1 PLARSGAEGKP
12 VPDARRD
19 RQVPRRQGQVPRL
32 PAGARDRAVPAQGA
46 AGPGHPERWELGDRA
61 NSRSRNRRRIRR
73 AERRTGQGGRRHGV
87 RGLVRNRGF
96 TYIAVLLAT
105 AILTAGV
112 GLAIEAWHTT
122 LRRDREADLLHIG
135 TQYQRAIMLYYE
147 GSPTGRPR
155 YPRELTD
162 LVRDERYPTTRR
174 YLRKIYPDPVSGTE
188 WGIMKAPD
196 GGI

>member
-1 PLARSGAEGKP
+1 VVKRS
-12 VPDARRD
+12 D
-19 RQVPRRQGQVPRL
+19 
-32 PAGARDRAVPAQGA
+32 
-46 AGPGHPERWELGDRA
+46 
-61 NSRSRNRRRIRR
+61 
-73 AERRTGQGGRRHGV
+73 
-87 RGLVRNRGF
+87 GF
-96 TYIAVLLAT
+96 TYIGLLLAV
-105 AILTAGV
+105 AILTAGI

-162 LVRDERYPTTRR
+162 LVRDDRYPTTRR
-174 YLRKIYPDPVSGTE
+174 YLRKVYPDPIGGAE

-196 GGI
+196 GGIMGIYSNSSAKPFKQRGAAASYQDWKFAYVPATAAPKTPPQKPTTAKPSAGEAAPAQR